1 MKRKKKLPKYQLGN
15 GSIDIKSPT
24 TLWGWNQN
32 ANIDM
37 LPPQNREGIIMSN
50 QQNTPITE
58 DLQQQTQM
66 DKSYSFGFNP
76 IAYAGLTGINQ
87 FLSGLGSRKE
97 ESKYKQS
104 LIDNGNSAI
113 PFANNFSLLLNLP

>member
-37 LPPQNREGIIMSN
+37 LPPQNRKVSLCLI
-50 QQNTPITE
+50 
-58 DLQQQTQM
+58 
-66 DKSYSFGFNP
+66 
-76 IAYAGLTGINQ
+76 
-87 FLSGLGSRKE
+87 
-97 ESKYKQS
+97 SK
-104 LIDNGNSAI
+104 I
-113 PFANNFSLLLNLP
+113 LL